1 MKNEYIYIPFSNSN
15 ENYIEE
21 IANLSNNLFP
31 VKTDLSSDKKS
42 LQIEADNQNLV
53 SVIVNPVYAII
64 TKVIESD
71 LANEIFETLTARTKK
86 FCN

>member
-1 MKNEYIYIPFSNSN
+1 MKNEYIYIPFNNSN

-21 IANLSNNLFP
+21 MTNLSNNLFH
-31 VKTDLSSDKKS
+31 VSTDISSDKKS
-42 LQIEADNQNLV
+42 LQIEYGNQNLV
-53 SVIVNPVYAII
+53 SISVNPVYAII

-71 LANEIFETLTARTKK
+71 LANEIFDMLKVNTKK